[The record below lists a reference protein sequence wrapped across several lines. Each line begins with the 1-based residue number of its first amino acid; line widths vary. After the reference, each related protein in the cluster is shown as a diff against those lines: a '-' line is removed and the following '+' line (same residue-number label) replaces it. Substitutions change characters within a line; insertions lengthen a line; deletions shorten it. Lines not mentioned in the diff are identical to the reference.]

1 MAEKPNI
8 LIEGDLAEHPVPR
21 LLNYIYDQG
30 ETGRLV
36 LVQEGVNKTIHIIRG
51 VAANVESSMR
61 DETLGRF
68 LVKQGTITDEDYEKS
83 VEVMMSE
90 GIQQGA
96 ALVKLGLLAPKEL
109 FKAVKEQSI
118 YKLLTAFSF
127 ASGSYRFYSEVGFIE
142 KITRFELKFHHSLKQ
157 GVYQFLPEDILNRE
171 LLSVERGPV
180 VPFSNFGERFP
191 LFEPEEDEKDFVK
204 LIDGAKNIS
213 DLATLDEIYPFARK
227 LLYLILLCGLAGPD
241 GKLAHAIRLV
251 TPGEDKEARQDE
263 IMVSADSPEVD
274 LESEE
279 GPEITMKKSP
289 DNILE
294 FYIQLKSK
302 NYFELLDLD
311 PDADDEQ
318 VEEAYRAKLEEFSRD
333 HFPARMDAEP
343 EARLEEINAEIIKAY
358 ESLRSSTRRASYLAG
373 LRTKEE
379 KNQSSG
385 YLRAE
390 QCLQQGIKF
399 VRTRD
404 FANAQKMFEKAVELS
419 PTEPEYYGYL
429 GWTIFCNMEI
439 GPEERARLAKQKLR
453 QAIKMNPN
461 MDSTHVFL
469 GKILQQEGN
478 EEAALSEFRLAL
490 KANANCREALRELE
504 SRGLKE

>member
-1 MAEKPNI
+1 MAELPKI
-8 LIEGDLAEHPVPR
+8 LIEGDIAQHPVPR
-21 LLNYIYDQG
+21 LLNYLYDQG

-51 VAANVESSMR
+51 VSANVESSMR

-68 LVKQGTITDEDYEKS
+68 LVKQGTITDEEYEKS
-83 VEVMMSE
+83 VEVMMGE

-96 ALVKLGLLAPKEL
+96 ALVKLGMLAPKEL

-127 ASGSYRFYSEVGFIE
+127 ASGSYRFYSEIGFIE

-157 GVYQFLPEDILNRE
+157 GIYQFLPEDILNRE
-171 LLSVERGPV
+171 LLTVKRGPI
-180 VPFSNFGERFP
+180 VPFNNFAERFP
-191 LFEPEEDEKDFVK
+191 LFEPDEEEKDFAK
-204 LIDGAKNIS
+204 LFDGVKNIS
-213 DLATLDEIYPFARK
+213 DLATLDEIYPFAKK

-241 GKLAHAIRLV
+241 GQVAQAIRTV
-251 TPGEDKEARQDE
+251 MPGEDKEARQDE
-263 IMVSADSPEVD
+263 ILVSADSPEVAV
-274 LESEE
+274 EE
-279 GPEITMKKSP
+279 APEIMMKQPP
-289 DNILE
+289 DKILE

-302 NYFELLDLD
+302 NYFELLDLE

-318 VEEAYRAKLEEFSRD
+318 IEEAYRARLEEFSRD
-333 HFPARMDAEP
+333 HYPARMDAEP

-358 ESLRSSTRRASYLAG
+358 ESLRSKTRRASYLAG
-373 LRTKEE
+373 LRNKEE
-379 KNQSSG
+379 KNQSAG

-390 QCLQQGIKF
+390 QFLQQGIKF

-429 GWTIFCNMEI
+429 GWTIFCNTQI
-439 GPEERARLAKQKLR
+439 GPDERARLAKQKLR

-478 EEAALSEFRLAL
+478 EDGAVVEFRLAL

-504 SRGLKE
+504 ARGLEE